1 MRKKVQGLL
10 SVLLTLCIAVN
21 LLSATA
27 LAAVSDAEGSW
38 DISTSEGSGQ
48 VMARYDSST
57 KTFTVS
63 GTGAMKDYTYDA
75 AAPWASIKQEI
86 TKVVVENGVT
96 NVGAYAFSYCRNL
109 KTVELPDTLTEIGT
123 YAFHATGVKRLTI
136 PASVDTIGRMI
147 ATPNTYFEVL
157 GNPQN
162 VNDHAFST
170 SLVSAVDKAT
180 AEALNSKTNV
190 SALIVLD
197 GGTYG
202 TSDADLS
209 NLSYGLIAPV
219 KEGYTF
225 LGWYRDDGFTKP
237 CKVSEDGR
245 WIVNINN
252 IYYAKWTDG
261 KVYTVSFDSQG
272 GSAVASQTVA
282 ANGKVLAPV
291 TPSRSGYSFDGWFTD
306 SACTSAWDFNA
317 VVTGNLTL
325 YAKWITQE
333 PGTPDTPSDPS
344 SPSNPGTSGTPTT
357 PTVTTGKDTQTGLS
371 TTTTAKPS
379 ATVKD
384 GVAASTVSS
393 AMGSEIVKQAEQNK
407 SDNVVIAP
415 EIKGDVTSTEVTIP
429 AHTVSE
435 IGNKTEASLTVSTPV
450 ADVTI
455 PNGALNDLAKS
466 GENVT
471 VTATQTGDNSIELTV
486 TAGGKTV
493 DSIPGGMKV
502 TVPVEAPTPGTV
514 AVIVREDGTREVVRK
529 STAGEDSI
537 VIPLDGS
544 AKVEI
549 VDNSKKFS
557 DVPATSW
564 ASGAVAFASSHEL
577 FNGTSETEFSPELP
591 MSRGMLA
598 VVLHNL
604 ENNPSQAVTGVFTDV
619 DSDKWYAEGIAW
631 AAEKGI
637 VTGYG
642 NGRFNPDD
650 DITREQLAVML
661 WRYAGS
667 PAAAEGELNF
677 SDADKTSSWALEAMR
692 WATEKGIIN
701 GKGSGILDP
710 NGKATRAQAAQM
722 LKNFMEKQ

>member
-1 MRKKVQGLL
+1 MRKKIQGLL

-21 LLSATA
+21 LLSVTA
-27 LAAVSDAEGSW
+27 LAAASDTESLW
-38 DISTSEGSGQ
+38 DISASEGAGQ
-48 VMARYDSST
+48 VMAQYDSNI
-57 KTFTVS
+57 KTLTIS
-63 GTGAMKDYTYDA
+63 GTGSMKDYTYNA
-75 AAPWASIKQEI
+75 AVPWASLKQEI

-109 KTVELPDTLTEIGT
+109 SGVSLPDSLTRIGT
-123 YAFHATGVKRLTI
+123 YAFHATSVKRLTI